1 MIGNLIRPEL
11 AELIRQRDFVRLR
24 EALDGFD
31 PADVA
36 EILTDVPAA
45 DKAVLLRVLPKGQ
58 AADVFEYLSTEDQ
71 ESLLRALG
79 SEEVAKILNE
89 LAPDD
94 RTALLEELP
103 ASATQKLLELLR
115 PEERKVA
122 IGLLGYPRDSVGRRM
137 TPRYVSIK
145 QNWTVDQVLA
155 HLRRVGRDQ
164 DTVNQMYVVDK
175 DGRLVAR
182 VRLRD
187 LVVAELNTP
196 VIELLEQPVTA
207 LNVTDDQETA
217 IQTFQKYDL
226 TVIPVVDSNG
236 FLVGVV
242 TVDDILD
249 VAEREATEDMQRLGG
264 MEALEAPYLSIGL
277 GKMIQKRAGWLALLF
292 LGEMLTATAMGYFED
307 EIAKAVVLALFV
319 PLIISS
325 GGNSGSQATSL
336 IIRAMAVKEVSLSD
350 WWRVLWR
357 ELIAGLALGG
367 VLASIAL
374 IRILAWPSRDK
385 LYGTHYMLIAATVA
399 CSLLGVV
406 LFGSL
411 VGAMLPFILRR
422 LGFDPAV
429 SSAPLVATLV
439 DVTGLII
446 YFSVAYGILH
456 GTLL

>member
-24 EALDGFD
+24 EALEGFD

-226 TVIPVVDSNG
+226 TVIPVVDSNS

>member
-1 MIGNLIRPEL
+1 M
-11 AELIRQRDFVRLR
+11 
-24 EALDGFD
+24 
-31 PADVA
+31 
-36 EILTDVPAA
+36 
-45 DKAVLLRVLPKGQ
+45 LLRVLPKGQ

>member
-24 EALDGFD
+24 EALEGFD